1 MSFECLFVSFG
12 PMRSRHMLHSFPASQ
27 EGILSV
33 LVLPLFCIDA
43 MLRVHATFAMLCSAG
58 MCAVLPVLDL
68 PREAVTDV
76 NKPPFPIVN
85 VIADQPVTVMQVDQ
99 LRGTQSG
106 QRSLL
111 ERVVH
116 AQQEF
121 ETSIG
126 ADLEAQSRQLDKL
139 RQMSAR
145 IGVVAKGAR

>member
-106 QRSLL
+106 QGS
-111 ERVVH
+111 EKVVH

-139 RQMSAR
+139 RHMSAR